1 MLPIYPILFPSA
13 SRKKRKKRKAPK
25 RRKKKIWW
33 DVPSQPL
40 GEPWSPKEYI
50 VFGTAGTKGEPKKVR
65 KKEKEKKLDSIFNFD
80 FE

>member
-1 MLPIYPILFPSA
+1 MFPHA
-13 SRKKRKKRKAPK
+13 RRPKRKKRKLSK

-50 VFGTAGTKGEPKKVR
+50 VFGTAGKGGEPKKVR
-65 KKEKEKKLDSIFNFD
+65 KKEKAKKLDSIFNFD